1 MTEFRL
7 TLAGVCLSLAI
18 TPALAEEARTFNI
31 PEQSLSTAI
40 NNLSKQS
47 GLHVFYADSAVQGR
61 ESAAVNG
68 TYTPK
73 QALSQMLS
81 GSSVQAVS
89 TADDTVALK
98 ATAPAFIKTAA
109 ETSDSETT
117 LPKVTVEADSDN
129 PYDDPNWT
137 NDPRNTDYNR
147 PKAATATK
155 TDTSIMETPYSVK
168 VLPSQVLKDQQ
179 VIRLEDAIQSIAG
192 VQSSFTNGGDSDV
205 FIMRGFQNTNIYQDG
220 FLMPSALGGGT
231 LKRETANLERI
242 EVLKGP
248 GSVLFGRN
256 EPGGVIN
263 MITKRPLA
271 TPYYA
276 LQQQFGSY
284 DFYRT
289 SADATGPITKDDTLL
304 YRVNLSYENSDSFRD
319 FVKRDSVFFAPSFTW
334 NISPQTQA
342 NLDIQYQRFDNTNDS
357 GVAPIGNRPAPVPI
371 NRQLGDPF
379 NNKTRGDRTYVATNW
394 LHAFNDNWKLSYR
407 FGAEFL
413 DVDSTFTFFFGQ
425 PDGKGNLVNVKGN
438 FENPDGNRGFNN
450 GITQQ
455 QNYYTTLNLTGK
467 FNTAMLEH
475 SMLWGFDFFEI
486 DNQGS
491 TACCAA
497 FPEGAKFNIF
507 NPTYLTAAPNLTYT
521 ASPDMSQEWYGL
533 YWQDQIKFPFNV
545 YGNVGVRY
553 DNATGRNETLGIT
566 TTDDDRVSPRGGLLW
581 RPTEWLSVYG
591 NYSQNFGPSNSL
603 FNAPGQQALAPQ
615 TAEEWELGAKTE
627 FFNGRLTAN
636 FAYFDLT
643 RKNMAVPHPIIQNL
657 QVTIGEQESR
667 GYEFEA
673 TGEIQPGWNVIGAYT
688 HLSYARI
695 NKDVGFGGPG
705 DPGDTGNRLYNA
717 PRNYGSLWTT
727 YEFLDG
733 ALQGLKFGGGVIA
746 TSQREGTTRK
756 DFQLP
761 GYAALNLMA
770 SYGMKV
776 GKSKVSLQL
785 NANNLL
791 DKTHYT
797 GNNTGSMIGV
807 GQPRT
812 FMGSVKVEF

>member
-1 MTEFRL
+1 MTPFRFA
-7 TLAGVCLSLAI
+7 LAGVYLSLSI
-18 TPALAEEARTFNI
+18 TPVLAEEASNFNI
-31 PEQSLSTAI
+31 PAQPLASAINSLSQ
-40 NNLSKQS
+40 QS

-61 ESAAVNG
+61 ESTSVNG

-73 QALSQMLS
+73 QALSQLLS
-81 GSSVQAVS
+81 GSGVQALS

-129 PYDDPNWT
+129 PYEDPAWANS
-137 NDPRNTDYNR
+137 PHNTDYHR
-147 PKAATATK
+147 PNASTATK
-155 TDTSIMETPYSVK
+155 TDTPIMETPYSVK

-179 VIRLEDAIQSIAG
+179 VIRLEDAIQNVAG
-192 VQSSFTNGGDSDV
+192 VQSSFTDGGDSDV
-205 FIMRGFQNTNIYQDG
+205 FIMRGFQNTNKYLDG
-220 FLMPSALGGGT
+220 FLQPSALGGGT

-263 MITKRPLA
+263 MVTKRPLA

-289 SADATGPITKDDTLL
+289 TADATGPITKDDILL

-319 FVKRDSVFFAPSFTW
+319 FVKKDSVFFAPSLTW

-342 NLDIQYQRFDNTNDS
+342 NLDIQYQHFDNANDS

-379 NNKTRGDRTYVATNW
+379 NNKTRGDRTYVAANW
-394 LHAFNDNWKLSYR
+394 SHAFNDNWKLSHR

-425 PDGKGNLVNVKGN
+425 PDGKGNLVNVN
-438 FENPDGNRGFNN
+438 SDFSVGNRGFNN
-450 GITQQ
+450 GTTQQ

-486 DNQGS
+486 DNQGT

-497 FPEGAKFNIF
+497 FPEGAKFNII

-553 DNATGRNETLGIT
+553 DNATGRNDTLGIT

-581 RPTEWLSVYG
+581 RPLKWLSMYG

-673 TGEIQPGWNVIGAYT
+673 TGEILPGWNVIGAYT

-705 DPGDTGNRLYNA
+705 DPGDTGHRLYNA
-717 PRNYGSLWTT
+717 ARNFGSLWTT
-727 YEFLDG
+727 YEFLGG

-746 TSQREGTTRK
+746 TSQREGTTRN

-761 GYAALNLMA
+761 GYATLNLMA

-791 DKTHYT
+791 DKTYYT

-807 GQPRT
+807 GQPRS